1 MNRRSALKN
10 LTLTLGYAVATP
22 TVLNVL
28 QSCQTNEASLV
39 PNFFTPLQG
48 FMIRHLVDII
58 IPKTDVAGAL
68 DVNVPEFMDKMLH
81 EIAPEEKKNEIMEGA
96 IAFSREFEK
105 VYGKEVLDGSKKE
118 YRKILSTYFDIS
130 EEEKKSILKSQKSTE
145 AISQGEMNNYLI
157 YKFLLAT
164 RTYTITG
171 YFSSEL
177 VGEKI
182 LSYDPVPG
190 AWEPCIPVE
199 DIGNAWSLI

>member
-1 MNRRSALKN
+1 
-10 LTLTLGYAVATP
+10 
-22 TVLNVL
+22 
-28 QSCQTNEASLV
+28 
-39 PNFFTPLQG
+39 
-48 FMIRHLVDII
+48 
-58 IPKTDVAGAL
+58 
-68 DVNVPEFMDKMLH
+68 
-81 EIAPEEKKNEIMEGA
+81 
-96 IAFSREFEK
+96 
-105 VYGKEVLDGSKKE
+105 
-118 YRKILSTYFDIS
+118 
-130 EEEKKSILKSQKSTE
+130 
-145 AISQGEMNNYLI
+145 LI